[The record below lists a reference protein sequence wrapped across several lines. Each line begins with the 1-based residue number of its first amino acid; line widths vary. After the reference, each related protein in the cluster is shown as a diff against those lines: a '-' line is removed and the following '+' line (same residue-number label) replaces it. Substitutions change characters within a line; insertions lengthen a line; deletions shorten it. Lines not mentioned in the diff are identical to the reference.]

1 MIFLETEESALQ
13 HEVLN
18 KCAVFAPD
26 GEVKRAGWARKPV
39 FEYNKEASRT
49 NGKHGERDCYF
60 VNSGEASLFLS
71 VENYGLEFSVHIAVA
86 DLKRG
91 GVISDCILKKWNLI
105 KNELPYDSDNG
116 EFLYSDKRLQL
127 QLTHTPQGRIIKGDF
142 IDFANSVNLYFNL
155 TLKNIMGDTL
165 QVLAPFERNRRYFYL
180 KSFAPKFVAGGII
193 RVGGMEYSLNE
204 NTCRAYFDSTRF
216 FKPFR
221 HKYFRLSA
229 DSPVNGR
236 RVSLCLA
243 SRIGD
248 NRYGNENCF
257 FTDGALHKLAGVAM
271 KGNKRLDRPFFFN
284 TADRALDVTFKPFTV
299 GGKAMAAAMLDTT
312 VIFGKLYGKIHH
324 RELREP
330 LVIDNM
336 PAHLI
341 FSEL

>member
-1 MIFLETEESALQ
+1 MQ

-18 KCAVFAPD
+18 KCPVFAPD
-26 GEVKRAGWARKPV
+26 GEVKRAGWARNPV
-39 FEYNKEASRT
+39 FQYNKEASRT

-60 VNSGEASLFLS
+60 VNNGEVSLFLS

-127 QLTHTPQGRIIKGDF
+127 QLTNTPTGRILKGDF
-142 IDFANSVNLYFNL
+142 IDFANSINLYFNL
-155 TLKNIMGDTL
+155 TLKKNMGDTL

-193 RVGGMEYSLNE
+193 RVGGMEYSLSE
-204 NTCRAYFDSTRF
+204 HTCRAYFDSTRF
-216 FKPFR
+216 YKSFR

-229 DSPVNGR
+229 DYPVDGK

-271 KGNKRLDRPFFFN
+271 KGNKRLDRPFFFS
-284 TADRALDVTFKPFTV
+284 TADRALDLTFKPFTV
-299 GGKAMAAAMLDTT
+299 GGKSMAAAMLDTT
-312 VIFGKLYGKIHH
+312 VIFGRLYG
-324 RELREP
+324 ELRHRDIKEP
-330 LVIDNM
+330 LVLDHM
-336 PAHLI
+336 QAHLI

>member
-1 MIFLETEESALQ
+1 LQ

-312 VIFGKLYGKIHH
+312 VIFGKLYGEIHH

>member
-1 MIFLETEESALQ
+1 MQ

-312 VIFGKLYGKIHH
+312 VIFGKLYGEIHH

>member
-1 MIFLETEESALQ
+1 MQ

-18 KCAVFAPD
+18 KCPVFAPD

-39 FEYNKEASRT
+39 FQYNKEASRT

-60 VNSGEASLFLS
+60 VNNGEVSLFLS

-127 QLTHTPQGRIIKGDF
+127 QLTNTPTGRILKGDF
-142 IDFANSVNLYFNL
+142 IDFANSINLYFNL
-155 TLKNIMGDTL
+155 TLKKNMGDTL

-193 RVGGMEYSLNE
+193 RVGGMEYSLSE
-204 NTCRAYFDSTRF
+204 HTCRAYFDSTRF
-216 FKPFR
+216 SKSFR

-229 DSPVNGR
+229 DYPVDGK

-271 KGNKRLDRPFFFN
+271 KGNKRLDRPFFFS
-284 TADRALDVTFKPFTV
+284 TADRTLDLTFKPYTV

-312 VIFGKLYGKIHH
+312 VIFGRLYG
-324 RELREP
+324 ELRHRDIKEP
-330 LVIDNM
+330 LVLDHM
-336 PAHLI
+336 QAHLI